1 MGMRKTMIALL
12 AASASI
18 SALANTNGSDIWQ
31 QYTPLMVTEIYAM
44 TASSDEVVSVL
55 QAEGDFL
62 LSNLGVAH
70 NPRLQSM
77 SQAILAMEERGMF
90 RGTLDMLGE
99 ALLVPDLLPT
109 LPRDETIAVLMAKPD
124 TFTAIKGCLRDD
136 EFSKQAACHALGLYM
151 AAVRVKPKPD
161 ELKVLA
167 NEFMNPRGVYPT
179 ILDISRF
186 LVKSNMQ
193 EIPIVDTGSAH
204 SASTHAVGQHE
215 AGLEVMKA
223 KRLIINAVGEASRL
237 E

>member
-77 SQAILAMEERGMF
+77 SQAILAMEERGISVN
-90 RGTLDMLGE
+90 E
-99 ALLVPDLLPT
+99 AAAHMRFTVSIGANLFL
-109 LPRDETIAVLMAKPD
+109 EIAKIRALRELWAIIVKECGGSEEAAK
-124 TFTAIKGCLRDD
+124 IKLRI
-136 EFSKQAACHALGLYM
+136 F
-151 AAVRVKPKPD
+151 
-161 ELKVLA
+161 
-167 NEFMNPRGVYPT
+167 
-179 ILDISRF
+179 
-186 LVKSNMQ
+186 
-193 EIPIVDTGSAH
+193 
-204 SASTHAVGQHE
+204 
-215 AGLEVMKA
+215 
-223 KRLIINAVGEASRL
+223 
-237 E
+237 